1 MEITHPEIESYLR
14 SLLPRR
20 HPVLVEMEEEAARR
34 GFPIVG
40 PLVGGLLELLAK
52 AVGARAVLE
61 MGSGFGYSAFWFAQA
76 LPPDGKVVALE
87 YDAANVERGRAY
99 MARAGLSGLVEF
111 KTGDALELIDAEE
124 GPFDIIFN
132 DIDKNAYPEVLPR
145 ALPKLREGGLLLS
158 DNTLWSGR
166 VTAEADGDWT
176 AGVQAYNL
184 LVSSNPGLITTII
197 PLRDGV
203 SVSLKL

>member
-1 MEITHPEIESYLR
+1 VQVAKDIG
-14 SLLPRR
+14 
-20 HPVLVEMEEEAARR
+20 VLVCHNTG
-34 GFPIVG
+34 GF
-40 PLVGGLLELLAK
+40 K
-52 AVGARAVLE
+52 
-61 MGSGFGYSAFWFAQA
+61 
-76 LPPDGKVVALE
+76 
-87 YDAANVERGRAY
+87 AANVALGRAY
-99 MARAGLSGLVEF
+99 MARAGLAGRVEF

-145 ALPKLREGGLLLS
+145 ALPKLKEGGLLLS